1 MKINLSMGFIPFL
14 ALCLVSVSTFT
25 YGLGNPSARAQ
36 GTDIPDI
43 RNKGIS
49 VAITSAQSIPS
60 SGRLY
65 LVFSLSDKEEPR
77 FYSAWPTSNVEPLF
91 AKDVDSFAANQT
103 VTFSEGAIGFPYKA
117 LHLLPDKKWYVQA
130 VYDTD
135 FLDSRINSPR
145 NYYSNVQEIVI
156 DSKSKQTLTLQ
167 LESQIAEE
175 SLPAEEQFLKFDKL
189 PSELLSEFWQN
200 DMFLRVGVI
209 LPKTY
214 YDNPSAKFPV
224 VYDIGGYHARYT
236 RAKNLYENQDFKDF
250 WFSDDTPQ
258 MVMVFLD
265 GEAPLGDSYQ
275 VDSQNN
281 GPYGEANI
289 RELMP
294 FLTEKYRLLDD
305 GGSRFTT
312 GCSTGGWVSLAL
324 QLFYPDQF
332 NGAWS
337 YSADGVDFR
346 YFQLVDIYNDKNAFI
361 NEHGNERPS
370 FRSNDGEI
378 IFSIQR
384 EIMME
389 NAIGRNNSFAFSG
402 GQWGG
407 WNAVF
412 GPKQENGEPSAI
424 WDPATGD
431 IDKKVAKAWEAY
443 DLRAFTE
450 KNWATLGP
458 KLAGKLHIWMGD
470 MDNFYLNNAMN
481 LYQDMLQKQEAPKSD
496 ATFRWERNVGHCDYK
511 RVPMLKLTLQ
521 QMQERLNND

>member
-1 MKINLSMGFIPFL
+1 MKKFISVGFIPFL
-14 ALCLVSVSTFT
+14 ALCLLSAFTHSSSVQAADSSANHLNLGVSV
-25 YGLGNPSARAQ
+25 
-36 GTDIPDI
+36 D
-43 RNKGIS
+43 
-49 VAITSAQSIPS
+49 VTSSQAIPS
-60 SGRLY
+60 HGRLY
-65 LVFSLSDKEEPR
+65 LVFSPSDNEEPR
-77 FYSAWPTSNVEPLF
+77 FYSAWPTNGVEPLF
-91 AKDVDSFAANQT
+91 AKDLKGFAASET
-103 VTFSEGAIGFPYKA
+103 VRFPEGAAGFPYKTFDQI
-117 LHLLPDKKWYVQA
+117 PNNKWYVQA

-135 FLDSRINSPR
+135 FLDSRINSPL
-145 NYYSNVQEIVI
+145 NFYSNVVEVNF
-156 DSKSKQTLTLQ
+156 DDKSEQALTLN
-167 LESQIAEE
+167 LDNQIAAE
-175 SLPAEEQFLKFDKL
+175 SLPEEDKFLKFDKMH
-189 PSELLSEFWQN
+189 SSLLSEFWQN

-250 WFSDDTPQ
+250 WFSDDAPQ

-275 VDSQNN
+275 IDSQNN

-289 RELMP
+289 LELMP
-294 FLTEKYRLLDD
+294 HLTTKYRLVDNGD
-305 GGSRFTT
+305 SRFTT

-324 QLFYPDQF
+324 QLFYPEQF

-346 YFQLVDIYNDKNAFI
+346 YFQLVDIYNDNNAFI

-370 FRSNDGEI
+370 FRSKDGEI

-389 NAIGRNNSFAFSG
+389 NAMGRQNSFAFSG

-412 GPKQENGEPSAI
+412 GPKQENGEPSVI
-424 WDPATGD
+424 WDPLTGE

-450 KNWATLGP
+450 KNWSSLGP

-470 MDNFYLNNAMN
+470 MDNFYLNNAMS
-481 LYQDMLQKQEAPKSD
+481 LYQDMLEKQDAPASD
-496 ATFRWERNVGHCDYK
+496 AKFRWERNVGHCDYK
-511 RVPMLKLTLQ
+511 TVPMLKLTLQ
-521 QMQERLNND
+521 QMQERLNNDSSYD

>member
-1 MKINLSMGFIPFL
+1 MKKIISLGIIPFL
-14 ALCLVSVSTFT
+14 ALYLVSTFT
-25 YGLGNPSARAQ
+25 HGSSVQTGDSSGNLKQ
-36 GTDIPDI
+36 GM
-43 RNKGIS
+43 S
-49 VAITSAQSIPS
+49 VDVTSAQPIS
-60 SGRLY
+60 SHGRLY
-65 LVFSLSDKEEPR
+65 LVFSPSDKEEPR

-91 AKDVDSFAANQT
+91 AKDIKGFAANET
-103 VTFSEGAIGFPYKA
+103 LSFSEGLAGFPYKT
-117 LHLLPDKKWYVQA
+117 LDEIPHKKWFVQA

-135 FLDSRINSPR
+135 FLDSRINSPL
-145 NYYSNVQEIVI
+145 NFYSNVIEVSLDDKTEQA
-156 DSKSKQTLTLQ
+156 LTLN
-167 LESQIAEE
+167 LDKQIAKE
-175 SLPAEEQFLKFDKL
+175 SLPEQDEFLKFDKL
-189 PSELLSEFWQN
+189 PSKLLSEFWQD

-214 YDNPSAKFPV
+214 YDNSSVKFPV

-236 RAKNLYENQDFKDF
+236 RATNLYENKAFKDF
-250 WFSDDTPQ
+250 WFSDDAPQ

-275 VDSQNN
+275 IDSANN
-281 GPYGEANI
+281 GPYGEANM

-294 FLTEKYRLLDD
+294 YLTEKYRLIDD
-305 GGSRFTT
+305 GSSRFTT
-312 GCSTGGWVSLAL
+312 GCSTGGWVSLAM
-324 QLFYPDQF
+324 QLFYPEEF

-370 FRSNDGEI
+370 YRSNDGEI

-389 NAIGRNNSFAFSG
+389 NAIGRKNSFAFSG

-412 GPKQENGEPSAI
+412 GPKQENGEPSVI
-424 WDPATGD
+424 WDPNTGE

-450 KNWATLGP
+450 KNWYSLGP

-481 LYQDMLQKQEAPKSD
+481 LYQEMLEKQDAPKSD
-496 ATFRWERNVGHCDYK
+496 AKFRWERNIGHCDYK

-521 QMQERLNND
+521 QMQERLNNDASYD